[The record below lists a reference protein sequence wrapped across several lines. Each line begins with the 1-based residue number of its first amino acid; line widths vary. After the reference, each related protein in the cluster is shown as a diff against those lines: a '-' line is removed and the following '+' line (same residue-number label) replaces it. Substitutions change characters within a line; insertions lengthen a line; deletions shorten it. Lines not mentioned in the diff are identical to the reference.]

1 MTSTNGQGH
10 TKGPWEA
17 DTGYSLHGE
26 SRPDM
31 MDYRCSVD
39 MPAPFS
45 ENEYGGFE
53 HFETQTGAIAFGR
66 TPEEAQANARLIA
79 AAPDLLEVCKGLLAK
94 YDFGDDLP
102 EDHPIV
108 AARAALSRVS
118 GEGR

>member
-1 MTSTNGQGH
+1 MTSSPTEHTNG
-10 TKGPWEA
+10 PWS
-17 DTGYSLHGE
+17 YSWETE
-26 SRPDM
+26 SRNWAIVTDSAGSIIANVNTETGPDAQSAPAT
-31 MDYRCSVD
+31 RK
-39 MPAPFS
+39 MPAD
-45 ENEYGGFE
+45 
-53 HFETQTGAIAFGR
+53 
-66 TPEEAQANARLIA
+66 ANARLIA